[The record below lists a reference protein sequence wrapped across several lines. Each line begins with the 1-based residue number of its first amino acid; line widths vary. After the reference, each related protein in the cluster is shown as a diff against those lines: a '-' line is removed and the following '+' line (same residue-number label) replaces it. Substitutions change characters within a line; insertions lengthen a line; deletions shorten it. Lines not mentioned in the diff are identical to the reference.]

1 MNIAILYGGKSGEHE
16 VSLVSASSIARN
28 VPGEGN
34 TVHLIGITKAGAWYL
49 QKPGMLEEIRAKP
62 EAILS
67 IEEDESRRVTVV
79 PGGGCPKAFR
89 LAAGAGAKGLPV
101 DSDGSFPVDVAF
113 PVLHGTFGED
123 GTIQGLFEM
132 AEIPYVGGGVL
143 ASAIA
148 MDKEKAKALWRA
160 AGLPVVPYVAARA
173 VEWANPALRETLVRK
188 AENEL
193 AYPLFVKPACAG
205 SSVGAAKASNREEL
219 EKRAQ
224 DAFRWD
230 DKIIVEP
237 FIPAREIE
245 CSVTGNASPVAYTP
259 GEIIPTH
266 EFYDYDAKYTDPN
279 GAALRI
285 PAEIGEET
293 TKRVRQ
299 IACDAY
305 RTLELSGLSRVDFFV
320 DKRDGALYLNEIN
333 TIPGFTSISMFP
345 KMCEASGLPYSEL
358 VARLLRLALDR
369 FAERRNLKTSRS

>member
-34 TVHLIGITKAGAWYL
+34 TVRLIGITKTGAWYL
-49 QKPGMLEEIRAKP
+49 QKPGMLEDIRANP

-67 IEEDESRRVTVV
+67 IEEAESRRVTIV
-79 PGGGCPKAFR
+79 PGGGCSNAFR
-89 LAAGAGAKGLPV
+89 LATPQ
-101 DSDGSFPVDVAF
+101 DSARLSVEADGSFPVDVAF

-173 VEWANPALRETLVRK
+173 VEWANPAQRETLVRK

-193 AYPLFVKPACAG
+193 SYPLFVKPACAG

-224 DAFRWD
+224 EAFRWD
-230 DKIIVEP
+230 DKIIIEP

-245 CSVTGNASPVAYTP
+245 CSVTGNQAPVAYTP

-266 EFYDYDAKYTDPN
+266 EFYDYDAKYTDPD
-279 GAALRI
+279 GASLRI
-285 PAEIGEET
+285 PAELGEET

-345 KMCEASGLPYSEL
+345 KMCEASGLPYAEL
-358 VARLLRLALDR
+358 VARLLSLALDR
-369 FAERRNLKTSRS
+369 FAERRSLQTSRS